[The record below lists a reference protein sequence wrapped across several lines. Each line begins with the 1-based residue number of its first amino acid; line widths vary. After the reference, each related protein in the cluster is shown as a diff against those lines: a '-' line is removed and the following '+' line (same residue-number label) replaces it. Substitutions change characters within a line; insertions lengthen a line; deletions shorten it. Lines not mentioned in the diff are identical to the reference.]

1 MPPGVNFPVNN
12 ELFPY
17 SATIAFMELF
27 YPSYDEIEHSRD
39 ESQDG
44 DSDTGSK
51 DEQND
56 LYQPGGEVI
65 E

>member
-44 DSDTGSK
+44 DSDTWSK

-56 LYQPGGEVI
+56 L
-65 E
+65 